1 MKVIARTGKITIP
14 GDFKSG
20 EDEQPSIKCS
30 VKVSEGTLYPMKTSL
45 IFIQKPIMQIKHK
58 DIKYVEF
65 NRIGNSSGGT
75 GRSFDFSVY
84 KIDHDGIYEQFKNID
99 KVELAKLIRYFKDAK
114 IKMRQV
120 NSDTNKGV
128 DLEDFNSEEYD
139 ENLRQSQAENS
150 QQ

>member
-1 MKVIARTGKITIP
+1 MKIN
-14 GDFKSG
+14 
-20 EDEQPSIKCS
+20 
-30 VKVSEGTLYPMKTSL
+30 
-45 IFIQKPIMQIKHK
+45 HK

-84 KIDHDGIYEQFKNID
+84 KIDTDGIYEQFKNID

-150 QQ
+150 Q